1 MGVAKAK
8 KMPKK
13 TLTQKINRY
22 GPTKENT
29 LLKIEDLNKGLDWVD
44 DIAGQSYTAFTYFR
58 ESMESTDQELF
69 NAVVTPYNLTDE
81 QEKKEIVRH
90 YRALLRTLRE
100 KLKKG
105 DRELLRTAF
114 EMAADA
120 HKTMRRKSGEPYI
133 LHPIAVAMIAADEIG
148 LGVRS
153 TICALLHDT
162 VEDTDITLEDI
173 KREFGNEIAKIVDG
187 LTKIATV
194 MDTNSSQQAE
204 NFKKILLTLT
214 DDPRVILIKLADR
227 LHNMRTMDSMK
238 QEKQLKIAS
247 ETIWVYA
254 PLAHRMGL
262 YNIKTELEDLSMKYL
277 EPDKYHEIARKLAD
291 TKRERTKYINEFI
304 KPLKEKLS
312 HSGLQFDMYGRPKSI
327 HSIWNKIKKKG
338 VSFEE
343 VYDLFAIRIILDVP
357 LEKEKEEC
365 WKVYSMVTDEYLPSP
380 ERLRDWL
387 SNPKSNGYEALH
399 TTVMGP
405 QGKWVEVQIRSKRMN
420 EIAEKGLAAHFK
432 YKEGTQS
439 EDRFDKWF
447 IQIREALGNQE
458 EESIDFLQDFKT
470 SFLAEEIYVYTPKG
484 EVKMLPVNSSAL
496 DFAFYI
502 HTAIGSKCIGAK
514 VNHKLVPISH
524 KLRSG
529 DQIEIITSNKQKPS
543 EDWLN
548 NVVTAK
554 AKNSIKDALREEK
567 KIISEEGKY
576 TAQRKLEGIGA
587 AYNPYNLDQLVNFYK
602 LPSQLDLLYK
612 IATKS
617 IDLKELKTFQVIG
630 DKIEAPKPVVV
641 APDPNAEVNTYKPLP
656 KKGDSELIIF
666 GESSDKIK
674 YNLAK
679 CCNPIPGDDVFGF
692 VSTGKG
698 LIIHRTSCPNATQ
711 LLANYGHRVVKTK
724 WAKNKEISFL
734 TGLRIIGLDDVGVVN
749 KITTIISG
757 DLKINI
763 AALTIESKDGMFEG
777 TIKVFVHDK
786 DELEELVSRIQSL
799 HGIQKVIRFDTEL
812 V

>member
-1 MGVAKAK
+1 
-8 KMPKK
+8 
-13 TLTQKINRY
+13 
-22 GPTKENT
+22 
-29 LLKIEDLNKGLDWVD
+29 
-44 DIAGQSYTAFTYFR
+44 
-58 ESMESTDQELF
+58 
-69 NAVVTPYNLTDE
+69 
-81 QEKKEIVRH
+81 
-90 YRALLRTLRE
+90 
-100 KLKKG
+100 
-105 DRELLRTAF
+105 
-114 EMAADA
+114 
-120 HKTMRRKSGEPYI
+120 
-133 LHPIAVAMIAADEIG
+133 
-148 LGVRS
+148 
-153 TICALLHDT
+153 
-162 VEDTDITLEDI
+162 
-173 KREFGNEIAKIVDG
+173 
-187 LTKIATV
+187 
-194 MDTNSSQQAE
+194 
-204 NFKKILLTLT
+204 
-214 DDPRVILIKLADR
+214 
-227 LHNMRTMDSMK
+227 
-238 QEKQLKIAS
+238 
-247 ETIWVYA
+247 
-254 PLAHRMGL
+254 
-262 YNIKTELEDLSMKYL
+262 
-277 EPDKYHEIARKLAD
+277 
-291 TKRERTKYINEFI
+291 
-304 KPLKEKLS
+304 
-312 HSGLQFDMYGRPKSI
+312 
-327 HSIWNKIKKKG
+327 
-338 VSFEE
+338 
-343 VYDLFAIRIILDVP
+343 
-357 LEKEKEEC
+357 
-365 WKVYSMVTDEYLPSP
+365 
-380 ERLRDWL
+380 
-387 SNPKSNGYEALH
+387 
-399 TTVMGP
+399 MGP
-405 QGKWVEVQIRSKRMN
+405 DGKWVEVQIRSKRMN
-420 EIAEKGLAAHFK
+420 EIAEKGMAAHFK
-432 YKEGTQS
+432 YKEETSQS

-447 IQIREALGNQE
+447 IQIREALNNQE

-524 KLRSG
+524 TLRSG
-529 DQIEIITSNKQKPS
+529 DQIEIITSNKQKPT

-576 TAQRKLEGIGA
+576 TVQRKLEGIGA
-587 AYNPYNLDQLVNFYK
+587 VYNTHNLDQLMHFYK
-602 LPSQLDLLYK
+602 LQSHLDLLYK

-617 IDLKELKTFQVIG
+617 IDLKELKSFQVIG
-630 DKIEAPKPVVV
+630 DKIEAPKPIVA
-641 APDPNAEVNTYKPLP
+641 APDPNAETPIYKPLP

-734 TGLRIIGLDDVGVVN
+734 TGLSIIGLDDVGVVN

-799 HGIQKVIRFDTEL
+799 NGIQKVTRFDTDL
-812 V
+812 I